1 MGKKS
6 CMVIGGI
13 GAAALLFVIIL
24 VGIVWSSHNR
34 LVRLD
39 EAVNAAWAQ
48 VETSLQ
54 RRYDLIPNL
63 VNTVKGFAKQEETV
77 LTEVARL
84 RSQWSEARGIPEKAQ
99 AATQLEGALGR
110 LMVVV
115 EKYPELKSNQNFM
128 ALQDELAGTENRVAV
143 ERRRFNESVQQYNTA
158 VRRFPGSVVASIFG
172 FERRDRYFKSDEG
185 AATAPK
191 VEF

>member
-6 CMVIGGI
+6 CLII
-13 GAAALLFVIIL
+13 GALGGVAGLIFIIL
-24 VGIVWSSHNR
+24 GVTIWMSHNR

-39 EAVNAAWAQ
+39 EAVNAGWAQ

-63 VNTVKGFAKQEETV
+63 VNTVKGFAKQEENV
-77 LTEVARL
+77 LTEISRL
-84 RSQWSEARGIPEKAQ
+84 RSQWSEAKGIPEKAQ
-99 AATQLEGALGR
+99 AANALEGALGR

-115 EKYPELKSNQNFM
+115 ERYPDLKSNQNFL
-128 ALQDELAGTENRVAV
+128 ALQDELAGTENRVSV

-158 VRRFPGSVVASIFG
+158 VRRFPGSLVASIFG
-172 FERRDRYFKSDEG
+172 FEQRDRYFKSDEG